1 MSEDKTI
8 EHLLE
13 QVSTISK
20 KYKDIA
26 KITGE
31 NFNIFHIL
39 NMASSEVGLH
49 SRLIGELL
57 NPRGSHDQ
65 GAMFLQIF
73 LEKCGLIAFVDG
85 TDLDLTTI
93 VIEEYIGTISED
105 YEIGGRIDLVLKFNN
120 GKVIVIENKIYAVD
134 QEKQLKRYKNAYP
147 NAKIVYLNLGGK
159 DEITKEISGLKVEE
173 FIWISYKKEI
183 LNWLVESAK
192 EAYGLP
198 NIQYILDHYIKV
210 INYLT
215 NQNSNNKMKE
225 DILKVILNSKS
236 NIEAAFEISKIHE
249 EIKVE
254 IAKKLI
260 DQLYGQIY
268 KKLQLKYRLEIDTNI
283 ISNVGKRENSIEFHL
298 NINGNSFRFF
308 VYFLND
314 YNNLL
319 IGLKANEQ
327 TLCRDD
333 KFNKVL
339 MDLISVESNKDCRG
353 WGYAW
358 LQKENFIYNDLNKAD
373 VVIQINEGKSIDI
386 LYKLIDKVLSDIKHL
401 LEPK

>member
-13 QVSTISK
+13 QISTISK

-31 NFNIFHIL
+31 NFNIFHVL

-57 NPRGSHDQ
+57 SPKGSHDQ
-65 GAMFLQIF
+65 GTLFLQIF
-73 LEKCGLIAFVDG
+73 IEECGLLEIVDG

-93 VIEEYIGTISED
+93 VIEEYIGPISED

-120 GKVIVIENKIYAVD
+120 GKVIVIENKIYARD

-159 DEITKEISGLKVEE
+159 DENTKIVGGLNTED
-173 FIWISYKKEI
+173 FTWISYRNEI
-183 LNWLVESAK
+183 LNWLKKSAK

-210 INYLT
+210 VNYLT

-225 DILKVILNSKS
+225 EIIEKILSSDGNYQSAI
-236 NIEAAFEISKIHE
+236 EISNEIVAIQNVFFNADLIE
-249 EIKVE
+249 ESWK
-254 IAKKLI
+254 KKLNI
-260 DQLYGQIY
+260 DRRELILFGT
-268 KKLQLKYRLEIDTNI
+268 TND
-283 ISNVGKRENSIEFHL
+283 SYQMRPSIEGGKIVFHIFSVNKWSDAKNTIHYPFLEMISKLYPYNQPNANYIGYITSARYNLSDLSFDEIRKYVL
-298 NINGNSFRFF
+298 NNNMITWADNIADEGIEIVKNMYNYLLTCDFK
-308 VYFLND
+308 ND
-314 YNNLL
+314 
-319 IGLKANEQ
+319 IVF
-327 TLCRDD
+327 T
-333 KFNKVL
+333 
-339 MDLISVESNKDCRG
+339 
-353 WGYAW
+353 
-358 LQKENFIYNDLNKAD
+358 NDLLK
-373 VVIQINEGKSIDI
+373 II
-386 LYKLIDKVLSDIKHL
+386 
-401 LEPK
+401 